1 MAATRADTH
10 DLDKLDRW
18 RKGLEE
24 AEAGAFPAIA
34 IFLVSEAHRL
44 SHYIFR
50 EYRTSFETRGA
61 EFHHLVIFG
70 QHGISTTVTGFLRQ
84 ACLDL
89 DCLPSLALVTGPEA
103 MQAHLVSLPTGE
115 APDTDAGL
123 DTDAGPDQEQ
133 QTVDTWRVTLDRLES
148 AADTGSASVDYSG
161 ISGVRTV
168 DLGGLHLMGLVSELQ
183 GQG

>member
-24 AEAGAFPAIA
+24 AQTGAFPAIA

-70 QHGISTTVTGFLRQ
+70 QHGISTTVTGFLHQ
-84 ACLDL
+84 ASLDL
-89 DCLPSLALVTGPEA
+89 DCLPSLLLATGPKA
-103 MQAHLVSLPTGE
+103 TQGHLVLLPAGE
-115 APDTDAGL
+115 APDPDSGL
-123 DTDAGPDQEQ
+123 DKDQEPIDLYRI
-133 QTVDTWRVTLDRLES
+133 VLDSLES
-148 AADTGSASVDYSG
+148 AADTGSTTVDYSG
-161 ISGVRTV
+161 IPGLWTV
-168 DLGGLHLMGLVSELQ
+168 DFGGLDLMGLVSKLQ
-183 GQG
+183 GPV

>member
-10 DLDKLDRW
+10 DSDKLDRW

-44 SHYIFR
+44 SHDIFR
-50 EYRTSFETRGA
+50 EYRASFETRGA

-70 QHGISTTVTGFLRQ
+70 QHGISTTVTGFLHQ
-84 ACLDL
+84 ASLDL

-103 MQAHLVSLPTGE
+103 MQAHLVPLPTGE
-115 APDTDAGL
+115 RPDPDV
-123 DTDAGPDQEQ
+123 GPDQEQ
-133 QTVDTWRVTLDRLES
+133 QTVEPWRVTLDRLES

>member
-24 AEAGAFPAIA
+24 AQTGAFPAIA
-34 IFLVSEAHRL
+34 IFLVSEVHRL
-44 SHYIFR
+44 SHDIFR

-103 MQAHLVSLPTGE
+103 TQAHLVPLPTGE
-115 APDTDAGL
+115 GPDTEP
-123 DTDAGPDQEQ
+123 GPDLKQ
-133 QTVDTWRVTLDRLES
+133 QTPDPWRVTLDRLES
-148 AADTGSASVDYSG
+148 AADTGSARVDYSG
-161 ISGVRTV
+161 IPGVQTV
-168 DLGGLHLMGLVSELQ
+168 DLGGLGLMGLVSELQ

>member
-24 AEAGAFPAIA
+24 AEARAFPVIA
-34 IFLVSEAHRL
+34 IFLVSEAHRV
-44 SHYIFR
+44 SHGIFR

-84 ACLDL
+84 AALDL
-89 DCLPSLALVTGPEA
+89 DCLPSLLLATGPEA
-103 MQAHLVSLPTGE
+103 TQAHLVSLTAGE
-115 APDTDAGL
+115 GPDTDSGA
-123 DTDAGPDQEQ
+123 DQKQQAPDP
-133 QTVDTWRVTLDRLES
+133 WRVTLERLES
-148 AADTGSASVDYSG
+148 AADTGSAGVDYSG
-161 ISGVRTV
+161 IPGLRKVE
-168 DLGGLHLMGLVSELQ
+168 LGGLDLMELVSKLQ

>member
-44 SHYIFR
+44 SHDIFR

-103 MQAHLVSLPTGE
+103 MQAHLVPLPTGE
-115 APDTDAGL
+115 GPDTDPSPA
-123 DTDAGPDQEQ
+123 QEQ
-133 QTVDTWRVTLDRLES
+133 ETVAPWRVTLDRLES
-148 AADTGSASVDYSG
+148 AADTGSAEVDYSG
-161 ISGVRTV
+161 ISGLRTV
-168 DLGGLHLMGLVSELQ
+168 DLGGLDLMGLVSELQ
-183 GQG
+183 VQG

>member
-103 MQAHLVSLPTGE
+103 MQAHLVPLPTGE
-115 APDTDAGL
+115 RPDPDV
-123 DTDAGPDQEQ
+123 GPDQEQ
-133 QTVDTWRVTLDRLES
+133 QTVEPWRVTLDRLES

>member
-24 AEAGAFPAIA
+24 AQTGAFPAIA
-34 IFLVSEAHRL
+34 IFLVSEVHRL
-44 SHYIFR
+44 SHDIFR

-103 MQAHLVSLPTGE
+103 TQAHLVPLPTGE
-115 APDTDAGL
+115 RPDPDSSLDAEVGPGQKQETVAP
-123 DTDAGPDQEQ
+123 
-133 QTVDTWRVTLDRLES
+133 WRVTLDRLET
-148 AADTGSASVDYSG
+148 AVDTGSARVDYSG
-161 ISGVRTV
+161 IAGLRTV
-168 DLGGLHLMGLVSELQ
+168 DLGRLDLMGLVSELQ
-183 GQG
+183 VQG

>member
-10 DLDKLDRW
+10 DSDKLDRW

-103 MQAHLVSLPTGE
+103 MQAHLVPLPTGE
-115 APDTDAGL
+115 GPDTDPSPA
-123 DTDAGPDQEQ
+123 QEQ
-133 QTVDTWRVTLDRLES
+133 ETAAPWRVTLDRLES
-148 AADTGSASVDYSG
+148 AADAGSAGVDYSG
-161 ISGVRTV
+161 IPGVRTV
-168 DLGGLHLMGLVSELQ
+168 ELGGLDLMGLVSELQ